1 MDEAAFR
8 AALTDA
14 LALPCPFG
22 RAILRCCA
30 ACDRSSQ
37 VQIAERE
44 AIACQNAASHSRCK
58 QLDAQLRDSFTFA
71 LGKARISVPLT
82 HAEEMRVQCGGLKG
96 LQQVLEGRTEIE
108 NIDTLVGNALQRWG
122 RLDRIPYS
130 EVVHAAAAADKGRR
144 R

>member
-8 AALTDA
+8 EALTDA
-14 LALPCPFG
+14 LASPCAFG
-22 RAILRCCA
+22 RAILGCCA
-30 ACDRSSQ
+30 ACDHSSQ

-44 AIACQNAASHSRCK
+44 AIACQNAASHSRCR
-58 QLDAQLRDSFTFA
+58 QLHALLRDSFSFA
-71 LGKARISVPLT
+71 LGKARISGPLT

-96 LQQVLEGRTEIE
+96 LRQVLEGRTEIA

-130 EVVHAAAAADKGRR
+130 EVVHAAAAAYKGRR